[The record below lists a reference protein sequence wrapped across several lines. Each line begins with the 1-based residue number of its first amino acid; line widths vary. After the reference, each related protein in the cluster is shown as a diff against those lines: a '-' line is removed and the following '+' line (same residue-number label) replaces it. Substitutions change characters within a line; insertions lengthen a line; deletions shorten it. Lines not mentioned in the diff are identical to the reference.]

1 MFKNVK
7 IALRIRADSV
17 LEHTRT
23 KETAFITNTDSI
35 FLLRFYSQSP
45 RPGRGLSAPSKA
57 HLKDRNG
64 IMKFFAISLPDKFYV
79 EKAC

>member
-1 MFKNVK
+1 MGVNLISGF
-7 IALRIRADSV
+7 D
-17 LEHTRT
+17 
-23 KETAFITNTDSI
+23 TDSI

-64 IMKFFAISLPDKFYV
+64 LSDPAAIPQLRCGVAREFWD
-79 EKAC
+79 